1 MKWKKHS
8 YHSVSSHLWWVPA
21 VPEATIQ
28 SWQFVHVCITEWKVK
43 QLRVPLYPVTVGW
56 FGEHRDTLLHS
67 PAQQY
72 LIKTHISIWGEP
84 KNVFYRDVFCRLSL
98 PVQVCDHNSLPPP
111 KLLGGRAAL
120 LSLRRNTL
128 ENKPRTPCTHSSAL
142 SGTAVGETPP
152 GKRSHWR
159 FQNATLFSYFVPI

>member
-1 MKWKKHS
+1 MNTDDQSSSSKTPLHLGHTLNHWSLILFPYLDWAKKKTHSYLTNYNYQLHGLDWFFHKEAVNSNHSSSSSNEMKKHS

-43 QLRVPLYPVTVGW
+43 QLRVPLNPVGVGW

-72 LIKTHISIWGEP
+72 LIKTHTSIWGEP
-84 KNVFYRDVFCRLSL
+84 
-98 PVQVCDHNSLPPP
+98 
-111 KLLGGRAAL
+111 
-120 LSLRRNTL
+120 
-128 ENKPRTPCTHSSAL
+128 
-142 SGTAVGETPP
+142 
-152 GKRSHWR
+152 
-159 FQNATLFSYFVPI
+159 